1 MAANLKIGI
10 IADDG
15 DAQKKFEGLST
26 SVDMTAKSV
35 TQLANQFAKLNA
47 AKVNILNTTKNTKE
61 LSDVTSAMTTTYKQL
76 MNAIERQK
84 ISWGTTKDSVASLKK
99 ELAELEKVETLLI
112 SKGVGSSMSGELED
126 LTALTD
132 KYAEYKKEL
141 QGVIKL
147 KEEEEKLAA
156 QKLTP
161 SSILSGVQG
170 TTGYKKNGLL
180 GDNLSQMKQEYEAY
194 SEALTKIIN
203 TLGAGS
209 PEAER
214 MASAMNELNKKIK
227 DCSTQT
233 TATTKRI
240 GNLIKNFVSAQ
251 MIVWAIRKAFTSITT
266 TLKEASEAAS
276 EAEETYNLFITT
288 FENASITAEQTASRL
303 SNALGIANSTA
314 QETLGTFGDLAAGY
328 GATDKEALEFAETAT
343 EVAMD
348 IVSYKNISGDLST
361 TMQSL
366 SSGLAGNVENFRKL
380 GYVMTQAEVKAKLQQ
395 KGLDKLTGSALQYA
409 QIQAR
414 LEILQEKSVKAQGD
428 MIKTLDSTE
437 NVTRRLN
444 ESWLEWKENLGSTVN
459 VVLTPMK
466 RWLNEILTISNKVT
480 SAMKE
485 INGGEFTVK
494 VEQVAEGEQLEK
506 IVKNLFAK
514 SNGSSSDF
522 WRKVEEAVLGV
533 SATDVSNVTGKEASD
548 VALAVGTDIEKV
560 IKIIDESS
568 YFISEEEKKNARAIY
583 QQEKADAEKRQKK
596 EDAKNEALSAIQSA
610 MSFIDNLNS
619 INGVYGDD
627 SSLSRRLENTQ
638 NGVTN
643 NTSLEGDTQ
652 AVVNNLLANLSSA
665 SADSF
670 VSALDIAL
678 GREDTES
685 MLEAKLASVEEVY
698 EALWNEFYSSGEELT
713 EWQKGALEE
722 TLELAKSLNG
732 QIEDLNKE
740 VEEVKYSPSWSNGDY
755 RTLSGISDSLSAYL
769 SAFESM
775 AGLTGAST
783 YDISHKIEDY
793 LSSISDALDGQLTED
808 EFNTFYKEA
817 QSYFN
822 TVTSTYSAGVNP
834 ASLSSDP
841 YSYLTTLQKAT
852 GENTLLDALEAQLD
866 AYTDYYEKAE
876 AYFKVD
882 GNLTAEEQTILG
894 TLLGQISNI
903 HDRIEEESKEPE
915 EKAKES
921 WEEAWDSMVENLQ
934 GIGEFFSSF
943 TSEGFNFSG
952 IINPLMD
959 LVVQTEA
966 FSEISSL
973 LTDYILPVFNSFLE
987 PLLPIIQT
995 IGGLM
1000 QSMVQGLLIPLFPVV
1015 VEICALVTLIVGYVK
1030 AGFDLIVDTI
1040 QWVIGNAMK
1049 SILQALDAII
1059 WGDQSG
1065 WYSGDTWVGKWANK
1079 DPWGDFLKAIDK
1091 TNEMVADIRACDFEI
1106 ADNTSSDEMNL
1117 TVLNKLFESGVIDWD
1132 EMNALRASFLGQAD
1146 PGKQTQLIAANAGD
1160 YASYLRSGST
1170 TTISYGG
1177 ITVEINS
1184 ESGDPEK
1191 IADTV
1196 IRKMEEQLRNGRSG
1210 WSSATV

>member
-15 DAQKKFEGLST
+15 NAQKKFEGLST

-84 ISWGTTKDSVASLKK
+84 ISWGATKDSVASLKK

-170 TTGYKKNGLL
+170 TTEYKKNGLL

-380 GYVMTQAEVKAKLQQ
+380 GYVMTQAEVKAKLQE

-494 VEQVAEGEQLEK
+494 VEQVATGEQLEK

-514 SNGSSSDF
+514 SNGSGSDF
-522 WRKVEEAVLGV
+522 WRRVEEAVLGV

-596 EDAKNEALSAIQSA
+596 EDAKNEAISAIQSA

-627 SSLSRRLENTQ
+627 SSLSRRLANTQ
-638 NGVTN
+638 NGVVN
-643 NTSLEGDTQ
+643 ITSLEGDTQ
-652 AVVNNLLANLSSA
+652 AVVDNLLANLSSA
-665 SADSF
+665 SASSF

-740 VEEVKYSPSWSNGDY
+740 VGRKKIADTGNEYLLSVLANNISSAMTATSSLLGDKDSYILQQTFQSFIDNINDVLENGLEETDTIGGFYK
-755 RTLSGISDSLSAYL
+755 RTLKSLQQVLGNYNSPTASD
-769 SAFESM
+769 
-775 AGLTGAST
+775 
-783 YDISHKIEDY
+783 
-793 LSSISDALDGQLTED
+793 
-808 EFNTFYKEA
+808 FN
-817 QSYFN
+817 
-822 TVTSTYSAGVNP
+822 
-834 ASLSSDP
+834 SSDP
-841 YSYLTTLQKAT
+841 YSFLTDIQKAT
-852 GENTLLDALEAQLD
+852 GENTLLDALEAQLS
-866 AYTDYYEKAE
+866 AAEEYYENVKTFYKA
-876 AYFKVD
+876 D
-882 GNLTAEEQTILG
+882 GVISAEEQAALNDILSMVTGIYEKKEKEANKEEPEEGADASSLLGEWATLAENPLQWLIDLLAQTEAVQKFG
-894 TLLGQISNI
+894 TLLS
-903 HDRIEEESKEPE
+903 
-915 EKAKES
+915 
-921 WEEAWDSMVENLQ
+921 DS
-934 GIGEFFSSF
+934 
-943 TSEGFNFSG
+943 
-952 IINPLMD
+952 
-959 LVVQTEA
+959 
-966 FSEISSL
+966 
-973 LTDYILPVFNSFLE
+973 ILPALNACLE
-987 PLLPIIQT
+987 PMLPALEMMGSLIQNLVLPALE
-995 IGGLM
+995 I
-1000 QSMVQGLLIPLFPVV
+1000 LFPVIKQIAYVITWVAGSVNVAIGLISDTVKYV
-1015 VEICALVTLIVGYVK
+1015 VGNMVYGITETLNK
-1030 AGFDLIVDTI
+1030 AFGWLGVDI
-1040 QWVIGNAMK
+1040 DNKWAKDWSNVNILGNA
-1049 SILQALDAII
+1049 
-1059 WGDQSG
+1059 QSR
-1065 WYSGDTWVGKWANK
+1065 
-1079 DPWGDFLKAIDK
+1079 I
-1091 TNEMVADIRACDFEI
+1091 
-1106 ADNTSSDEMNL
+1106 DEMNEHLAEIDKMSMQIEKNTSEDEMDL

-1132 EMNALRASFLGQAD
+1132 EMNALRASFLGQAT
-1146 PGKQTQLIAANAGD
+1146 PEKQTQLIAANAGD

-1196 IRKMEEQLRNGRSG
+1196 IRKMKEQLRNGRSE